1 LFQLSLEIKS
11 FIENVS
17 RVELPKDES
26 EVTVIEN
33 FYKRGVEGDW
43 EDMYVEDLASLDKI
57 SEKNVMKLLEDRMKV
72 GQFQTF
78 VGDVLLVLNPN
89 EKKNIFGEQV
99 RLQP

>member
-11 FIENVS
+11 LIENVS
-17 RVELPKDES
+17 RVELPNDES

>member
-1 LFQLSLEIKS
+1 MSLEIKS
-11 FIENVS
+11 LIENVS
-17 RVELPKDES
+17 RVELPNDES

>member
-1 LFQLSLEIKS
+1 MFQLSLEIKS
-11 FIENVS
+11 LIENVS
-17 RVELPKDES
+17 RVELPNDES

>member
-1 LFQLSLEIKS
+1 LSLEIKS
-11 FIENVS
+11 LIENVS
-17 RVELPKDES
+17 RVELPNDES

>member
-1 LFQLSLEIKS
+1 M
-11 FIENVS
+11 S
-17 RVELPKDES
+17 RVELPNDES